1 MTNGQMLTFT
11 LFVVFYVPC
20 IATIAVM
27 AKELGWRDTAVIS
40 AFSVLLAIVVA
51 LIGRFGYALLA

>member
-1 MTNGQMLTFT
+1 
-11 LFVVFYVPC
+11 
-20 IATIAVM
+20 M